1 MKLITYVMKKIILV
15 LVSIA
20 FLASGFVVMNAMEK
34 VQTDVTI
41 TEWEVPWEDSRPR
54 DPYVAPDGDIW
65 FVGQRSHYVAEF
77 DPDTEEFRKF
87 DLEDG
92 AGPHTVIVDD
102 NGTPWYAGNRANH
115 IGKVNPETGDI
126 EKYMMP
132 DNNSARDPHT
142 MTFDNQ
148 GDIWFTSQGANSVGK
163 LDMDT
168 GEPEI
173 IEVPT
178 QRARPY
184 GIIMDQNMER
194 PWIVLFGT
202 NKLATVNPET
212 MELKEIALPNED
224 ARPRRLAQTSD
235 GSIWYGDYA
244 RGYIGQYNPEDES
257 FEEWE
262 MPSGEDSRPYAV
274 TVDNQDR
281 IWLVETGVN
290 PNMFVGFDTE
300 AKKFVS
306 ETEIES
312 GGGTV
317 RHMVFHEPTNSI
329 WFGTDTN
336 YLGQAKIQ

>member
-1 MKLITYVMKKIILV
+1 MTKI
-15 LVSIA
+15 VSI
-20 FLASGFVVMNAMEK
+20 LTSLVFVISALVMTEEPQSA
-34 VQTDVTI
+34 VDVTI

-77 DPDTEEFRKF
+77 DPETEEFQKF

-102 NGTPWYAGNRANH
+102 EGTPWYAGNRANH
-115 IGKVNPETGDI
+115 IGTVDPESGEIT
-126 EKYMMP
+126 KYMMP
-132 DNNSARDPHT
+132 DDNSARDPHT
-142 MTFDNQ
+142 MAFNDEGN
-148 GDIWFTSQGANSVGK
+148 IWFTSQGANSVGK
-163 LDMDT
+163 LDVET

-194 PWIVLFGT
+194 PWICLFGT
-202 NKLATVNPET
+202 NKLATIDPET
-212 MELKEIALPNED
+212 MELKEIELPNED

-235 GSIWYGDYA
+235 GKIWYGDYA
-244 RGYIGQYNPEDES
+244 RGYVGQYDPEEET
-257 FEEWE
+257 FEEWP
-262 MPSGEDSRPYAV
+262 MPSGEESRPYAV
-274 TVDNQDR
+274 TVDDQDR
-281 IWLVETGVN
+281 FWLVETGVS

-300 AKKFVS
+300 TKEFVS
-306 ETEIES
+306 SSEIES

-336 YLGQAKIQ
+336 YLGRAQLQ

>member
-1 MKLITYVMKKIILV
+1 MTKVTSILTS
-15 LVSIA
+15 LV
-20 FLASGFVVMNAMEK
+20 FVISALMV
-34 VQTDVTI
+34 TDVSESTVDVSI
-41 TEWEVPWEDSRPR
+41 TEWEVPWEESRPR

-65 FVGQRSHYVAEF
+65 FVGQRSDYVAEF
-77 DPDTEEFRKF
+77 NPDTEEFQRF

-115 IGKVNPETGDI
+115 IGTVQPESGKI
-126 EKYMMP
+126 NKYMMP
-132 DNNSARDPHT
+132 DDNSARDPHT
-142 MTFDNQ
+142 MTFNHE

-163 LDMDT
+163 LDVET
-168 GEPEI
+168 GEPQI

-194 PWIVLFGT
+194 PWICLFGT
-202 NKLATVNPET
+202 YKLATVDPET
-212 MELKEIALPNED
+212 MELKEIELPNED

-244 RGYIGQYNPEDES
+244 RGYIGQYNPENES
-257 FEEWE
+257 FEEWPL
-262 MPSGEDSRPYAV
+262 PSGNQSRPYAV

-281 IWLVETGVN
+281 IWLVETGVS
-290 PNMFVGFDTE
+290 PNMFVGFDTNTKE
-300 AKKFVS
+300 FVS
-306 ETEIES
+306 STEIES

-336 YLGQAKIQ
+336 YLGRAEIQ